1 MRRLLTALSAAALL
15 VPAPASAAPLS
26 ELAPAALAG
35 TGSCLHATGAAGEL
49 AHDAGGRVG
58 EPTPIELLR
67 GCAGGFAPAGTAL
80 LGSEG
85 FICAAVAGRPDGSAL
100 LAAVVADT
108 QGRFARHRQVVRV
121 R

>member
-1 MRRLLTALSAAALL
+1 MRGLLIAAAAALL
-15 VPAPASAAPLS
+15 GTAPASAAPLT
-26 ELAPAALAG
+26 ELPPTALAG
-35 TGSCLHATGAAGEL
+35 SGSCLHATGAAGEL
-49 AHDAGGRVG
+49 LHDAGGLVG
-58 EPTPIELLR
+58 RPTPIELLR
-67 GCAGGFAPAGTAL
+67 GGPGGFAPAGTAL

-108 QGRFARHRQVVRV
+108 QGRFARHRQAVRV